1 MTWWAEHPNLAFCL
15 RPLSWVYWL
24 GWRLKRALAGSPT
37 KLSVPVISVGNLSVG
52 GTGKSPLVQALA
64 KKALKAG
71 KRPAVLLRGYGAA
84 AGPRPLSVSASSLAV
99 ASGDEAREHALAG
112 PWAVWV
118 DADRRRSGQAA
129 IAAGAQ
135 VLVLDDGFQR
145 RHQVARD
152 LDLLLADWA
161 QIQAGEQLLPAGPW
175 REPWSQLAQADAML
189 ISGAPVAKDWAQS
202 LPSIWRSKPLFRLD
216 LEPVA
221 LSSWPSQRTAPLSRL
236 RRRKVAALSGLGNPG
251 RFEAALTGLGAQVL
265 PWRFR
270 DHHPFSAPELA
281 AVPAGAELIVTTR
294 KDAQRLPASWR
305 PSLPV
310 LVLKAEAKVSPRAPF
325 EALVSRHV

>member
-1 MTWWAEHPNLAFCL
+1 MAISNT
-15 RPLSWVYWL
+15 RRITYWS
-24 GWRLKRALAGSPT
+24 RT
-37 KLSVPVISVGNLSVG
+37 
-52 GTGKSPLVQALA
+52 SPLVQALV

-84 AGPRPLSVSASSLAV
+84 AGPRPLAVSASTLAV

-129 IAAGAQ
+129 VAAGAQ

-175 REPWSQLAQADAML
+175 RKGNKIAGSFQIGRSCCQKVVCG
-189 ISGAPVAKDWAQS
+189 GAV
-202 LPSIWRSKPLFRLD
+202 
-216 LEPVA
+216 
-221 LSSWPSQRTAPLSRL
+221 
-236 RRRKVAALSGLGNPG
+236 N
-251 RFEAALTGLGAQVL
+251 
-265 PWRFR
+265 
-270 DHHPFSAPELA
+270 
-281 AVPAGAELIVTTR
+281 
-294 KDAQRLPASWR
+294 
-305 PSLPV
+305 PSLSPGSIRNRRG
-310 LVLKAEAKVSPRAPF
+310 LCSAE
-325 EALVSRHV
+325 